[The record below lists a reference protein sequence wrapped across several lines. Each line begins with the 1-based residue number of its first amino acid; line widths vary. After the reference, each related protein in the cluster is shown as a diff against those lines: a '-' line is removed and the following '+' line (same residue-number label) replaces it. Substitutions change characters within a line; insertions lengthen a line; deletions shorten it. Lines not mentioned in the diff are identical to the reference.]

1 MVIIMNE
8 VQSNELWHWT
18 PEMSVGFDAI
28 DKDHERLFQLFYEA
42 HLIAHNENEQ
52 DLLNN
57 LATELILYTE
67 SHFKRE
73 EAIMQASSYPFCDSH
88 FALHRTMTQKLH
100 QKLQQTIEENEPV
113 AAFIVFLKD
122 WFIEHIKKTDQ
133 HIKRYTKGHEQEIAL
148 ALTVAGPLTVPKK
161 ITIYVVDDE
170 PQQVEMVKELL
181 DAGGLSAKGFT
192 SAIEFI
198 SQPISSYDIV
208 LLDLNMP
215 EMDGIEVMRH
225 LHAKGSLP
233 SYVLISGFDEKVL
246 HSARQF
252 ADAKKM
258 VVAKTLTKPL
268 EPYDFIDKIKKIY
281 ADKKI
286 TLDKS
291 DASPITT
298 STSTS
303 TSTLTLADLQY
314 AIDSHYFVLFY
325 QPQIEMKSGKLH
337 GFEAL
342 IRLQHPERGL
352 IFPDQ
357 FIPLAEQHKLISS
370 ITNEVIELVIKDY
383 RLFCDAGITPKISIN
398 FSAQDL
404 LDLTTPEQLE
414 RKVNEADIP
423 PEAITVELTESA
435 VITSISDSL
444 DILNRLRMKGFP
456 LSIDDFGTGHS
467 SLVQL
472 YQAPFTELKIDQYFV
487 MNMMENDEAM
497 SMVKVCIFLAKELKM
512 ETVAEGVETEVIWNK
527 LEQLGCDIA
536 QGYYRSRPLPIERC
550 IDWVNAEFNQ
560 PLAVS
565 SLGL

>member
-1 MVIIMNE
+1 MGLIMNE
-8 VQSNELWHWT
+8 VKSNELWHWT
-18 PEMSVGFDAI
+18 PAMSVGVDAI
-28 DKDHERLFQLFYEA
+28 DKDHQRLFQLFYEA
-42 HLIAHNENEQ
+42 HLIAHNKNEQ

-100 QKLQQTIEENEPV
+100 QKLKDTIEANETI

-133 HIKRYTKGHEQEIAL
+133 HIKQYTKGHEQGIEL
-148 ALTVAGPLTVPKK
+148 ALNTAGPLTVPKK

-181 DAGGLSAKGFT
+181 GVAGLSAEGFT
-192 SAIEFI
+192 SAVEFI
-198 SQPISSYDIV
+198 SEPISSYDIV

-246 HSARQF
+246 HSTRQF

-268 EPYDFIDKIKKIY
+268 EPYDFIEKIKKIY
-281 ADKKI
+281 ADKKVM
-286 TLDKS
+286 LDKS
-291 DASPITT
+291 DFSPYT
-298 STSTS
+298 STPATS
-303 TSTLTLADLQY
+303 TPAASSCALADIQH
-314 AIDSHYFVLFY
+314 AIESHYFVLFY
-325 QPQIEMKSGKLH
+325 QPQIELMSGKVI

-342 IRLQHPERGL
+342 VRLQHPDHGL

-357 FIPLAEQHKLISS
+357 FIGLAEQNNLISS
-370 ITNEVIELVIKDY
+370 ITNEVIDLAIIDY
-383 RLFCDAGITPKISIN
+383 GLFCDAGIKPKISIN
-398 FSAQDL
+398 MSAQDL
-404 LDLTTPEQLE
+404 LDLSLPEQL
-414 RKVNEADIP
+414 DIKLASTGIP
-423 PEAITVELTESA
+423 VEAITFELTESA
-435 VITSISDSL
+435 VLTSTSDSL
-444 DILNRLRMKGFP
+444 DIMNRLRMKGFA

-472 YQAPFTELKIDQYFV
+472 YQAPFTELKIDQSFV
-487 MNMMENDEAM
+487 MKMLENDEAM
-497 SMVKVCIFLAKELKM
+497 SIVKVCIYLAKELKM
-512 ETVAEGVETEVIWNK
+512 ETVAEGVETEGIWNK
-527 LEQLGCDIA
+527 LKELGCDIA
-536 QGYYRSRPLPIERC
+536 QGYYRARPMPLKAC
-550 IDWVNAEFNQ
+550 CDWLNTEFNTK
-560 PLAVS
+560 S
-565 SLGL
+565 